1 MIECTLYYLVKD
13 NINKVLTLSLTPATG
28 TIGTE
33 YFCASSFT
41 TFITH
46 SAWAT
51 FFLYSSHLKLS
62 SHRESGLHLLFW
74 LKLLILPHLVWMP
87 WSLGCVIVISAA
99 IFSPIHLRV
108 LTHATCWSQGIDMC
122 NLSYRCWFFAQ
133 FCLHPEASESVFQA
147 DNRCFWLGWCWHII

>member
-108 LTHATCWSQGIDMC
+108 LTL
-122 NLSYRCWFFAQ
+122 NLLISGYWRVQPVIQVLVLCSV
-133 FCLHPEASESVFQA
+133 LLASRNQWECISS
-147 DNRCFWLGWCWHII
+147 W